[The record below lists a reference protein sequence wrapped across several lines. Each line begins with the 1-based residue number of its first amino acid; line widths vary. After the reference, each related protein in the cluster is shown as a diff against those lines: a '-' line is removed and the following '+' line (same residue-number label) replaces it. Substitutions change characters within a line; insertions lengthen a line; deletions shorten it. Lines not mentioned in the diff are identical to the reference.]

1 MVPDIVSDC
10 IFTYRIWVKVYL
22 VGIYHSEMIKSL
34 FYHFEMIVSLELC
47 VDSYGNCR
55 NKKYQDDLDVI
66 HEIVLHDSKV
76 SKMLHLRVSLSFM
89 PGMWFN
95 CNLCGHETSTQLGLK
110 RHQET
115 KHDWMCPPD
124 PYKV

>member
-1 MVPDIVSDC
+1 
-10 IFTYRIWVKVYL
+10 
-22 VGIYHSEMIKSL
+22 MIKSL

-89 PGMWFN
+89 PGM
-95 CNLCGHETSTQLGLK
+95 
-110 RHQET
+110 
-115 KHDWMCPPD
+115 
-124 PYKV
+124 